1 MSRMY
6 PYGTA
11 KEAWAD
17 TKAELDEMDRR
28 VACPQCGHTTTYGEL
43 TWLNGKST
51 CPACYMA
58 RRAAEDAK
66 RKEQNNG

>member
-1 MSRMY
+1 MTRVEMI
-6 PYGTA
+6 
-11 KEAWAD
+11 EAEIAA
-17 TKAELDEMDRR
+17 AELDEMDRP
-28 VACPQCGHTTTYGEL
+28 VACPQCGRKTTYGEL
-43 TWLNGKST
+43 TCLNGKST